1 MPYIQLW
8 TDANNLIFWGE
19 REESY
24 YLSDIMKLLRP
35 CSEILSEKTSFFF
48 FLTSSIFGSD

>member
-24 YLSDIMKLLRP
+24 YLSDIMKLLWP

-48 FLTSSIFGSD
+48 